1 MLRHAAVPLLALLM
15 TVPTAPVWAAKAD
28 RQRPLVIDGGAG
40 SLRAQVQGRVEL
52 EGPVVVTKGSLLLRA
67 TRLVATEQSDGS
79 HRLVAASSE
88 GTPVRFSQA
97 LDRPGESMEAQ
108 ADELDY
114 TESNGIARFSGNAR
128 LRLLKDGQ
136 MQQELSGSQI
146 VFDTIKE
153 EVLADGKPA
162 ASKAGEGGVRIV
174 LMPKGAASAAQP
186 AASGLP
192 LQTAPALTPKPPT
205 K

>member
-1 MLRHAAVPLLALLM
+1 MRHAAALLLLM
-15 TVPTAPVWAAKAD
+15 LSAPAWAAQAD

-40 SLRAQVQGRVEL
+40 TLRAQVQGRVEL

-67 TRLVATEQSDGS
+67 TRLVATEQPDGS
-79 HRLVAASSE
+79 HRLIAASSE
-88 GTPVRFSQA
+88 GTPVRFSQS
-97 LDRPGESMEAQ
+97 LDSPGETMEAQ

-114 TESNGIARFSGNAR
+114 TESNGIARFNGNAR
-128 LRLLKDGQ
+128 LRLLKNGQ
-136 MQQELSGSQI
+136 MQQELSGNQI
-146 VFDTIKE
+146 VFDTVKE

-162 ASKAGEGGVRIV
+162 GSKAGEGGVRIV
-174 LMPKGAASAAQP
+174 LMPRAAASAPAP

-192 LQTAPALTPKPPT
+192 LQTAPALAPKPPT